1 MAGKTGTARRTARMA
16 CRLLPFALVV
26 AVVAFVPAARSETPA
41 LSVGYVPNADFVPL
55 FIAQEKGLFEK
66 VGLDVRLTSIVN
78 QHNTPAGLTSGSIDI
93 GPIAV
98 PTFILAAVN
107 GVDEVAVAGYLR
119 NRGAD
124 SQAWL
129 MVRDGLPFSSAASLD
144 GKRIGMPG
152 LKSSFD
158 VHFRMWLLNHDISV
172 EHVNL
177 VEVNFPQMSGMLKT
191 AQIDAAVAVDPFKT
205 EIVKS
210 GAGQIAADFMSE
222 VTKDDAGLVWIATR
236 EWSKS
241 HAKELQQFIAGLK
254 LGVADVVADPTAAQE
269 VEKKYLKFASP
280 ISTSDYDFA
289 LAPADIKF
297 YEDMMLKVGF
307 LQKPIDAKSLVAP

>member
-1 MAGKTGTARRTARMA
+1 MAQKFLALALLLA
-16 CRLLPFALVV
+16 CAVGLDLP
-26 AVVAFVPAARSETPA
+26 ARSEPPTVK
-41 LSVGYVPNADFVPL
+41 VGYVPNGDFVPL
-55 FIAQEKGLFEK
+55 FIAKEKGLFDK
-66 VGLDVRLTSIVN
+66 VGLDVQLTSVVN

-93 GPIAV
+93 GPIAP

-107 GVDEVAVAGYLR
+107 GVDDVAVAGYLR
-119 NRGAD
+119 NRATD

-129 MVRDGLPFSSAASLD
+129 MVRDGLQFIGAATLD

-158 VHFRMWLLNHDISV
+158 VHFRIWLLNHNIPV
-172 EHVNL
+172 ERVNL

-191 AQIDAAVAVDPFKT
+191 AQIDAAIAVDPFKT

-210 GAGQIAADFMSE
+210 GAGRIGADFMSE
-222 VTKDDAGLVWIATR
+222 VAKDDAGLVWIATR

-254 LGVADVVADPTAAQE
+254 LGVAAVVADPNGAQE
-269 VEKKYLKFASP
+269 VEKTYLKFSSP

-297 YEDMMLKVGF
+297 YEEMMLKVGF
-307 LQKPIDAKSLVAP
+307 LQKPIDAKSLVAR